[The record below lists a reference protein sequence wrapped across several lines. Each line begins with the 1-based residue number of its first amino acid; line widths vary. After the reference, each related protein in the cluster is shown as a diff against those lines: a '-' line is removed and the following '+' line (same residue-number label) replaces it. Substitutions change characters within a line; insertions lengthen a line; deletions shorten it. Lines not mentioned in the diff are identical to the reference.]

1 MTTDETYEIERLKIQ
16 FSQTDDIILYKPCG
30 SFKNEDLYITVN
42 CEEINFQ
49 GNGYIKNVFR
59 SNVQTKTVKL
69 TVKSTALSA
78 SYKHL
83 FLK

>member
-49 GNGYIKNVFR
+49 GNGFIKNVFR

-69 TVKSTALSA
+69 TVKCTAISA

>member
-49 GNGYIKNVFR
+49 GNGYIKNVFQ

-69 TVKSTALSA
+69 TVKCTAISA

>member
-16 FSQTDDIILYKPCG
+16 FSQTDDIILDKPCG
-30 SFKNEDLYITVN
+30 SFKNEDLYVTVN
-42 CEEINFQ
+42 CEEKNFQ

-69 TVKSTALSA
+69 TVKCTVISA
-78 SYKHL
+78 N
-83 FLK
+83 

>member
-69 TVKSTALSA
+69 TVKCTAISA

>member
-1 MTTDETYEIERLKIQ
+1 MTTEETYEIEKLKIQ
-16 FSQTDDIILYKPCG
+16 FSQTDDIIQDKPCG
-30 SFKNEDLYITVN
+30 SFKNENLYVTVT

-69 TVKSTALSA
+69 TVKCTAISA
-78 SYKHL
+78 S
-83 FLK
+83 

>member
-16 FSQTDDIILYKPCG
+16 LSQTDDIILYKPCW

-49 GNGYIKNVFR
+49 GNGYIKNVLR

-69 TVKSTALSA
+69 TVKCTAISA
-78 SYKHL
+78 NYKHL